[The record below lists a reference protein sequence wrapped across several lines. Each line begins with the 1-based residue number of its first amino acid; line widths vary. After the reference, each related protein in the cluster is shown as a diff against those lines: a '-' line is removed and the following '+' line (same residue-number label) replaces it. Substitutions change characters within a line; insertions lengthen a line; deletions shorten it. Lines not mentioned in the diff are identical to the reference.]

1 MRFAFA
7 TFGSLGDLHPVL
19 ALACEAKGRGHEAV
33 VAAATH
39 HRKSVEAAGLKFSP
53 LRPEIEMA
61 PELLEYF
68 FDQSRGPERLLR
80 EVIFASV
87 RESYEDLCAVGK
99 GADVLVVGE
108 CLYGAPMAAEKLGI
122 PWANLILA
130 PTSFL
135 SATDPTV
142 LPQMQFLH
150 RLRWVWFHRLANAI
164 GRLQTGWWARPHYRL
179 RRSLGLAAGANPVFD
194 AKHSPHLTLAM
205 FPEFFA
211 RRQPDWPASSEVCGF
226 PFYEQPRTL
235 PENLARFL
243 ENGPPPLV
251 FTLGSIVAHF
261 EPEFYHVAARVAL
274 ELGRRAVLL
283 TGNNASIPQNLPD
296 SILALDYAPLAQ
308 ILPRAA
314 AIVHAGGIGTCAE
327 SLRAGIP
334 SVVIPFSF
342 DQPDNAH
349 RLQRLGVAEVA
360 NRFQIPRL
368 ATPLLKILEN
378 PNPARRARSL
388 TAQIEPRAAASNGVT
403 ALENLLSSL
412 QEPALR
418 GFRRRAGVRGG
429 FD

>member
-1 MRFAFA
+1 MRLAFA
-7 TFGSLGDLHPVL
+7 TFGSLGDLHPVM
-19 ALACEAKGRGHEAV
+19 ALACEAKGRGHDAV

-39 HRKSVEAAGLKFSP
+39 HRNSVEAAGLEFRP

-68 FDQSRGPERLLR
+68 FDLSRGPERLLR
-80 EVIFASV
+80 EAIFANA
-87 RESYEDLCAVGK
+87 RESYEDLCAVGG

-108 CLYGAPMAAEKLGI
+108 CLYGAPMAAENLGI

-135 SATDPTV
+135 SASDPTV
-142 LPQMQFLH
+142 LPQFQWLH
-150 RLRWVWFHRLANAI
+150 RLRWTWFHRIINAL
-164 GRLQTGWWARPHYRL
+164 GRLQTGWWARPHFRL
-179 RRSLGLAAGANPVFD
+179 RRSLGFSAGGNPVFD

-211 RRQPDWPASSEVCGF
+211 KHQPDWPAATQVCGF
-226 PFYEQPRTL
+226 PFFEQPRVL

-243 ENGPPPLV
+243 ENGTPPVV
-251 FTLGSIVAHF
+251 FTLGSIIAHF

-283 TGNNASIPQNLPD
+283 TGNNASVPQNLPA
-296 SILALDYAPLAQ
+296 SILVLDYAPLAQ

-342 DQPDNAH
+342 DQPDNAS
-349 RLQRLGVAEVA
+349 RLKRLGVAEVA
-360 NRFQIPRL
+360 NRFRIPRL
-368 ATPLLKILEN
+368 AEPLRKILEN
-378 PNPARRARSL
+378 PGPSRRARELSGL
-388 TAQIEPRAAASNGVT
+388 IKPREAVS
-403 ALENLLSSL
+403 
-412 QEPALR
+412 
-418 GFRRRAGVRGG
+418 AGVDC
-429 FD
+429 FEKLVVSD

>member
-19 ALACEAKGRGHEAV
+19 ALACEAKGRGHDAV

-39 HRKSVEAAGLKFSP
+39 HRKSVEAAGLEFCP
-53 LRPEIEMA
+53 LQPEIDMA

-68 FDQSRGPERLLR
+68 FDLRRGPARLLR
-80 EVIFASV
+80 EAIFANV
-87 RESYEDLCAVGK
+87 RETYEDLCAVGE
-99 GADVLVVGE
+99 GADVLAVGE
-108 CLYGAPMAAEKLGI
+108 CLYGAPMVAEKLGI

-135 SATDPTV
+135 SATDPAV
-142 LPQMQFLH
+142 LPQAQFLH
-150 RLRWVWFHRLANAI
+150 RLRWAWFHRLANAI
-164 GRLQTGWWARPHYRL
+164 GRLQTSWWARPHYRL
-179 RRSLGLAAGANPVFD
+179 RRSLGFPAGLNPVFD

-211 RRQPDWPASSEVCGF
+211 GRQPDWPASAQVCGF
-226 PFYEQPRTL
+226 PFYEQPRAL

-243 ENGPPPLV
+243 ENGEPPVV

-283 TGNNASIPQNLPD
+283 TGNNASLPQNLPD
-296 SILALDYAPLAQ
+296 SIVALDYAPLAQ

-314 AIVHAGGIGTCAE
+314 AVVHAGGIGTCAE
-327 SLRAGIP
+327 SLRAGVP

-342 DQPDNAH
+342 DQPDNAE
-349 RLQRLGVAEVA
+349 RLRRLGVAEVA
-360 NRFQIPRL
+360 NRFRISSL
-368 ATPLLKILEN
+368 AVPLRRILEN
-378 PNPARRARSL
+378 PEASTRARAL
-388 TAQIEPRAAASNGVT
+388 AGRIEPRAAVSRGVDL
-403 ALENLLSSL
+403 LERLIGRQKPDTN
-412 QEPALR
+412 
-418 GFRRRAGVRGG
+418 
-429 FD
+429 

>member
-19 ALACEAKGRGHEAV
+19 ALACEAKGRGYDAV

-39 HRKSVEAAGLKFSP
+39 HRKSVEAAGLEFRP
-53 LRPEIEMA
+53 LRPEIEME

-68 FDQSRGPERLLR
+68 FDLRRGPERLLR
-80 EVIFASV
+80 EVIFANV
-87 RESYEDLCAVGK
+87 RESYEDLCSVGE

-122 PWANLILA
+122 PWANLVLA

-142 LPQMQFLH
+142 LPQAQFLH
-150 RLRWVWFHRLANAI
+150 RLRWGWFHRLANTI
-164 GRLQTGWWARPHYRL
+164 GRIQTDWWARPHYRL
-179 RRSLGLAAGANPVFD
+179 RRSLGFAAGANPVFN

-211 RRQPDWPASSEVCGF
+211 SRQPDWPASTQVCGF
-226 PFYEQPRTL
+226 PFYEQPRAL

-243 ENGPPPLV
+243 ENGPPPVV

-261 EPEFYHVAARVAL
+261 EPEFYHIAARVAS
-274 ELGRRAVLL
+274 ELGRRAILL
-283 TGNNASIPQNLPD
+283 TGNNARIPLSLPD

-349 RLQRLGVAEVA
+349 RLHRLGIAEVTS
-360 NRFQIPRL
+360 RFHIPQF
-368 ATPLLKILEN
+368 AAPLRRILEN
-378 PNPARRARSL
+378 PKPSQRARAL
-388 TAQIEPRAAASNGVT
+388 ANQIDARAAVSNGVGL
-403 ALENLLSSL
+403 LEKLVVS
-412 QEPALR
+412 
-418 GFRRRAGVRGG
+418 
-429 FD
+429 D